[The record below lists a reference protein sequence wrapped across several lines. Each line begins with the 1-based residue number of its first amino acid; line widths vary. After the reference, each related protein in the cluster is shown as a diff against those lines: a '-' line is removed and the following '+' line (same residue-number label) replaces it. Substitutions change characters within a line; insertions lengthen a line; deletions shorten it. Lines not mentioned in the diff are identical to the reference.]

1 MSRTFIVRARTAR
14 TTSDFNLEDLPGA
27 GRMDLVCRCISS
39 ALFISLDVRR
49 DTVIHVVLEGPK
61 EPPKTITFYGDKIK
75 DLQPDERFLA
85 TVIRNAVSKKLDN
98 KEVEVMLG
106 VFVSKKSFEALVK
119 DLSKTQLIYLD
130 SDGKDVREFEF
141 KKDFTAI
148 LSDYIG
154 MPRKSEGWL
163 ERMNAEK
170 ISLGPVTVFA
180 SHAITIM
187 HNEVDRRLN

>member
-1 MSRTFIVRARTAR
+1 MVRTFIVRARTAK
-14 TTSDFNLEDLPGA
+14 TTPDFSVDDLPGS

-49 DTVIHVVLEGPK
+49 DTIIHVVLEGPK

-85 TVIRNAVSKKLDN
+85 LIIKKAVSAKLEG
-98 KEVEVMLG
+98 KEVEVILG
-106 VFVSKKSFEALVK
+106 VFVSKKSFEAVVK
-119 DLSKTQLIYLD
+119 ELAKTQLIYLD
-130 SDGKDVREFEF
+130 PDGKDIRKFEF
-141 KKDFTAI
+141 KKDFTAV

-170 ISLGPVTVFA
+170 ISLGPVTLFA
-180 SHAITIM
+180 SHAIVVM
-187 HNEVDRRLN
+187 HNEIDRKLN